1 MNGFVTL
8 LVTALYAL
16 LLQNLVFT
24 GGFGASEAVRISSK
38 PRYVLSF
45 ALFITVFSAA
55 TSIICRALE
64 LLPQVSLAH
73 TLVRLLIYMIVLF
86 VLYVIVVL
94 VFRYA
99 LHASDSI
106 LRKIGMAAFNTLV
119 LAIPVINRSAA
130 YTVGESLGAGLG
142 AGAAFALA
150 VFLIHAGIHV
160 LDRNDKIPKAF
171 QGTPALFIYV
181 SLLALAFTGF
191 FRQIPVY
198 IIAGRCL
205 KHSVFTN
212 EGCEFHERMAVVWEK
227 NIK

>member
-73 TLVRLLIYMIVLF
+73 TLVRLLIY
-86 VLYVIVVL
+86 
-94 VFRYA
+94 
-99 LHASDSI
+99 
-106 LRKIGMAAFNTLV
+106 TLV

-191 FRQIPVY
+191 S
-198 IIAGRCL
+198 GRSL
-205 KHSVFTN
+205 F
-212 EGCEFHERMAVVWEK
+212 
-227 NIK
+227 I

>member
-73 TLVRLLIYMIVLF
+73 TLVRLLIYM
-86 VLYVIVVL
+86 VVCH
-94 VFRYA
+94 R
-99 LHASDSI
+99 
-106 LRKIGMAAFNTLV
+106 
-119 LAIPVINRSAA
+119 
-130 YTVGESLGAGLG
+130 GAGVPLC
-142 AGAAFALA
+142 AARKRQHPAEDR
-150 VFLIHAGIHV
+150 HGGIQYTSACDPRDQPQRR
-160 LDRNDKIPKAF
+160 LYGGRISWRGPW
-171 QGTPALFIYV
+171 GRR
-181 SLLALAFTGF
+181 GF
-191 FRQIPVY
+191 C
-198 IIAGRCL
+198 AGRVSDPCGD
-205 KHSVFTN
+205 SRA
-212 EGCEFHERMAVVWEK
+212 GS
-227 NIK
+227 

>member
-130 YTVGESLGAGLG
+130 YTVGESLGAG
-142 AGAAFALA
+142 AAFALA

-191 FRQIPVY
+191 S
-198 IIAGRCL
+198 GRSL
-205 KHSVFTN
+205 F
-212 EGCEFHERMAVVWEK
+212 
-227 NIK
+227 I

>member
-73 TLVRLLIYMIVLF
+73 TLVRLLIYMI

-191 FRQIPVY
+191 S
-198 IIAGRCL
+198 GRSL
-205 KHSVFTN
+205 F
-212 EGCEFHERMAVVWEK
+212 
-227 NIK
+227 I

>member
-73 TLVRLLIYMIVLF
+73 TLVRLLIYMSIVC
-86 VLYVIVVL
+86 
-94 VFRYA
+94 
-99 LHASDSI
+99 D
-106 LRKIGMAAFNTLV
+106 
-119 LAIPVINRSAA
+119 RSA
-130 YTVGESLGAGLG
+130 G
-142 AGAAFALA
+142 
-150 VFLIHAGIHV
+150 
-160 LDRNDKIPKAF
+160 
-171 QGTPALFIYV
+171 V
-181 SLLALAFTGF
+181 SLCVACK
-191 FRQIPVY
+191 RQHPSEDRHGGIQYASACDPCDQPQCRLYGGRISWRGPWGRRGLRSGRVSDPCGDSR
-198 IIAGRCL
+198 AG
-205 KHSVFTN
+205 S
-212 EGCEFHERMAVVWEK
+212 
-227 NIK
+227 

>member
-142 AGAAFALA
+142 AVALA

-191 FRQIPVY
+191 S
-198 IIAGRCL
+198 GRSL
-205 KHSVFTN
+205 F
-212 EGCEFHERMAVVWEK
+212 
-227 NIK
+227 I

>member
-106 LRKIGMAAFNTLV
+106 LRKIGMAAS
-119 LAIPVINRSAA
+119 IR
-130 YTVGESLGAGLG
+130 
-142 AGAAFALA
+142 
-150 VFLIHAGIHV
+150 
-160 LDRNDKIPKAF
+160 
-171 QGTPALFIYV
+171 
-181 SLLALAFTGF
+181 
-191 FRQIPVY
+191 
-198 IIAGRCL
+198 
-205 KHSVFTN
+205 
-212 EGCEFHERMAVVWEK
+212 
-227 NIK
+227 

>member
-64 LLPQVSLAH
+64 LLPQVS
-73 TLVRLLIYMIVLF
+73 LVRLLIYMIVLF

-191 FRQIPVY
+191 S
-198 IIAGRCL
+198 GRSL
-205 KHSVFTN
+205 F
-212 EGCEFHERMAVVWEK
+212 
-227 NIK
+227 I

>member
-142 AGAAFALA
+142 AFTCWIVTIRSQRPFKERRRFLFMFLCWRLRSLVFPADPCLYNCRTVPEALC
-150 VFLIHAGIHV
+150 FY
-160 LDRNDKIPKAF
+160 
-171 QGTPALFIYV
+171 Q
-181 SLLALAFTGF
+181 
-191 FRQIPVY
+191 
-198 IIAGRCL
+198 
-205 KHSVFTN
+205 
-212 EGCEFHERMAVVWEK
+212 
-227 NIK
+227 

>member
-191 FRQIPVY
+191 P
-198 IIAGRCL
+198 ADPCL
-205 KHSVFTN
+205 YNCRTVPEALCFYQ
-212 EGCEFHERMAVVWEK
+212 
-227 NIK
+227 

>member
-86 VLYVIVVL
+86 VLL
-94 VFRYA
+94 
-99 LHASDSI
+99 S
-106 LRKIGMAAFNTLV
+106 
-119 LAIPVINRSAA
+119 
-130 YTVGESLGAGLG
+130 
-142 AGAAFALA
+142 
-150 VFLIHAGIHV
+150 LIHI
-160 LDRNDKIPKAF
+160 
-171 QGTPALFIYV
+171 
-181 SLLALAFTGF
+181 
-191 FRQIPVY
+191 
-198 IIAGRCL
+198 
-205 KHSVFTN
+205 
-212 EGCEFHERMAVVWEK
+212 
-227 NIK
+227 